1 VFTFLR
7 NAEPLA
13 IRGRLP
19 VVTLVFG
26 LVLTGCNSGPYQ
38 SAPVDANQARVTLK
52 TALESWKSGES
63 TEALR
68 AKTPSIVV
76 QDFDWSGGTKLFDY
90 EVLDAG
96 QEVDANLIAKVK
108 LTIADKKGSRLE
120 KTVYYVVGTAPVF
133 TVFRDSF
140 R

>member
-1 VFTFLR
+1 MFTLPR
-7 NAEPLA
+7 NSEPLA
-13 IRGRLP
+13 LCGRLP

-26 LVLTGCNSGPYQ
+26 LVLAGCNSGPYQ
-38 SAPVDANQARVTLK
+38 SAPVDVDKARETLK

-68 AKTPSIVV
+68 AKRPSIVV

-108 LTIADKKGSRLE
+108 LTVADSKGSRFE